1 MTLAERLAKGDSKGN
16 RIRIPEIAIAQS
28 RATGLPL
35 PVACVMLILE
45 TGGGRNVFGHDN
57 VDTGGTYVKG
67 EEVSEAKYKAYRAWR
82 GNGRL
87 GRQQGVGPCQLTY
100 HAFQDEADTLGGCWV
115 PDINCNVGFRSLQA
129 NLKKGASVRD
139 TLSIY
144 NTGKPADQSAKGAA
158 YAAKGLAIYGEWVAI
173 CAEQDEPAP
182 PAPPKPPLP
191 DPPRVVPEWLRLFVA
206 WLKGLRNA

>member
-16 RIRIPEIAIAQS
+16 RIRIPDIAIAQ
-28 RATGLPL
+28 AKAAGLPL
-35 PVACVMLILE
+35 PVACVMLVLE

-67 EEVSEAKYKAYRAWR
+67 EEVTEAKYKAYRAWR

-87 GRQQGVGPCQLTY
+87 GRQQGVGPAQLTY
-100 HAFQDEADTLGGCWV
+100 HAFQDEADTLGGCWI
-115 PDINCNVGFRSLQA
+115 PDINCNVGFRSLAA
-129 NLKKGASVRD
+129 NLKRNGSVRD

-144 NTGKPADQSAKGAA
+144 NAGKPAADSAKGAA

-173 CAEQDEPAP
+173 CQGE

-191 DPPRVVPEWLRLFVA
+191 DPPRIAPEWLRLFVA
-206 WLKGLRNA
+206 WLRERVGRN